1 MTQLSVFCTVK
12 LPLVDEEL
20 ERGVAVKLVFV
31 SQQSCHW
38 GEAVTLEVLD
48 NKWEK
53 PARMRVYTSSKM

>member
-1 MTQLSVFCTVK
+1 VK